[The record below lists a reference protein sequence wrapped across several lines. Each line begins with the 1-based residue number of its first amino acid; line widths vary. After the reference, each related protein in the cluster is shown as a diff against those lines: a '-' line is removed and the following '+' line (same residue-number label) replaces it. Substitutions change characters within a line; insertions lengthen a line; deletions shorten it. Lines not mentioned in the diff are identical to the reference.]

1 MPEQRLRSIFEYQR
15 FENNERLSAMLS
27 EALERYDHDG
37 EGEISDEE
45 AGLLNAAE
53 GNPLILW
60 QRRIPKWAGP

>member
-1 MPEQRLRSIFEYQR
+1 MTEQRLRNIFEYQR

-45 AGLLNAAE
+45 AGLLNAA
-53 GNPLILW
+53 GSTTKDFPADKGKRL
-60 QRRIPKWAGP
+60 